1 MDPQQVPQY
10 RQKTTQIINQQEM
23 NLSQAL
29 QQVETVDSAGQ
40 AFY

>member
-10 RQKTTQIINQQEM
+10 RQKTTQIINHQEM
-23 NLSQAL
+23 KLSQAL
-29 QQVETVDSAGQ
+29 HQVETMDSAGL